1 MNAITVLLVAAAVH
15 LAGVDIDS
23 AATARLTVFSDG
35 VPAWEWDL
43 DGRTGG
49 VYRFVST
56 GSARASAAASPA
68 SAADAPEFAATPT
81 PDGEL
86 LVVRLPEPEMV
97 YTLVHGGV
105 GEADPPHGLGTVSLA
120 GWRAELSAIVRAGGV
135 PASQPLDAERVLATW
150 VATNRDGTSDAAS
163 VGGASGASSDSAT
176 SVEGA
181 SGASSDSVGSD
192 GNDAASSGRSV
203 ANSFAGTTANTTA
216 DSEGPASAGTSVV
229 AGRVILSHSTA
240 SWTFSH
246 PDSRQIVTLT
256 TIP

>member
-35 VPAWEWDL
+35 VPAYEWDL

-68 SAADAPEFAATPT
+68 PAAASPAFAADAPGFAATPT

-135 PASQPLDAERVLATW
+135 PAAQPLDAERVLSTW

-163 VGGASGASSDSAT
+163 EGAASDAESDSA
-176 SVEGA
+176 A
-181 SGASSDSVGSD
+181 SDS
-192 GNDAASSGRSV
+192 AAS
-203 ANSFAGTTANTTA
+203 
-216 DSEGPASAGTSVV
+216 DSAASASAASASDGPASTGTSVV
-229 AGRVILSHSTA
+229 TGRVILSHSTT